1 MMNPMSDTETP
12 LAGPADAP
20 AGTPPPGDEGWP
32 TWLRRTVIGVVMV
45 VALAVAAWGATKADD
60 ASPGDGPGLGA
71 AVVDLFPDDG
81 AQALRQ
87 TRIGADLATGY
98 DGRLT
103 IDGVPVPE
111 EQLEGARDP
120 ATVDPE
126 DLAENGLRPNNK
138 NRVYFQP
145 GPGKVIEEL
154 DTGLVSIELRYFKE
168 GQPDT
173 ARTVSWQIRVD

>member
-1 MMNPMSDTETP
+1 MSETDSP
-12 LAGPADAP
+12 PAEAP
-20 AGTPPPGDEGWP
+20 PAPGSPPPAVDEGWP
-32 TWLRRTVIGVVMV
+32 TWLRRSVIAVVMLS
-45 VALAVAAWGATKADD
+45 ALAIAAWGATKADD

-103 IDGVPVPE
+103 IDGVAIPE

-145 GPGKVIEEL
+145 GPGKVIEEF
-154 DTGLVSIELRYFKE
+154 DTGLVSIQLSYFLE

>member
-1 MMNPMSDTETP
+1 MMGPMSETETP
-12 LAGPADAP
+12 QVDPPAP
-20 AGTPPPGDEGWP
+20 APPTLDGAWP
-32 TWLRRTVIGVVMV
+32 TWLRRSVIAVVLLA
-45 VALAVAAWGATKADD
+45 ALAVAAWGATKADD
-60 ASPGDGPGLGA
+60 ASPGDGPGLGT

-103 IDGVPVPE
+103 IDGVAVPE

-154 DTGLVSIELRYFKE
+154 ETGLVSIQLSYFKE

-173 ARTVSWQIRVD
+173 ARTVSWTIRVD